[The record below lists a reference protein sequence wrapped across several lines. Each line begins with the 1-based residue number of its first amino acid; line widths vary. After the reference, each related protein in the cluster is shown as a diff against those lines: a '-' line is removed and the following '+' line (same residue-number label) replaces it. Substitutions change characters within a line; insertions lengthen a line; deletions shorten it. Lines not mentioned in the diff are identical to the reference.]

1 MIYDKSIEECSSKS
15 IKYYKSTIKNML
27 SKINKSIKDI
37 KTEDLS
43 RYLADFAKQIDKL
56 IYIRIKYM

>member
-1 MIYDKSIEECSSKS
+1 MEECSSKS